1 MKQTCVKN
9 LQWCR
14 ENSLL
19 HLKGGILDRAC
30 WMDSSDFRCCLSPG
44 RCCWFHE
51 TWSCHHGWCSS
62 SCQCLLQCSLFLES
76 RLHSCCRVLHICTV
90 TSLIL
95 DYLGIQM
102 VEASLVHKLQKR
114 LATLAEWSKSLIIAP
129 LEGFFNSIRWP

>member
-1 MKQTCVKN
+1 MKPGLAIMVDVVAAAN
-9 LQWCR
+9 
-14 ENSLL
+14 
-19 HLKGGILDRAC
+19 AC
-30 WMDSSDFRCCLSPG
+30 CSVLCSWKVDFIHAAG
-44 RCCWFHE
+44 
-51 TWSCHHGWCSS
+51 SCK
-62 SCQCLLQCSLFLES
+62 
-76 RLHSCCRVLHICTV
+76 ICTV